1 MPSEMRRPGPVNIQT
16 FVSQLDLRLRD
27 EVPRTPHTSLP
38 TFVHRVVK
46 DIRAFLAPVLQSGA
60 MVLTSLA
67 IIVAVGV
74 APGTLSA
81 PDTGSAVLSAPS
93 APRMFSSEPHDF
105 LDRIPEDE
113 FLASE
118 AVQVADNPDTPTLG
132 ME

>member
-27 EVPRTPHTSLP
+27 EVPSTHHTSLP
-38 TFVHRVVK
+38 TFVHRVAK

-81 PDTGSAVLSAPS
+81 PDTGSALLSAPS

-105 LDRIPEDE
+105 LDRIPKDE